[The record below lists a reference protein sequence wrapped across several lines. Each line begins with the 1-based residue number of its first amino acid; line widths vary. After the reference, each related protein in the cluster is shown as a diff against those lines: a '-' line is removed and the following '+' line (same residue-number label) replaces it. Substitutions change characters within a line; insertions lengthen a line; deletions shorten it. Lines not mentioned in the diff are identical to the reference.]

1 MNSVVEKM
9 SPSITSMIRMDHTHV
24 MAAFHRYKQDTSPAR
39 KQAIVEHICI
49 ALTAHARLEEEIFYP
64 ALRSVLRGDEVL
76 DKSEPEHDEMRGYM
90 AELRDMNPDSP
101 EFDETFMALMRTV
114 MHHVADEETWL
125 LPAAELR
132 LTDQLHMLGA
142 RMAKRRVELL
152 GPHTAE
158 VASTGIRT
166 FPTGAAIAIGGA
178 LALGAVIFANSK
190 SNGSRERRWQ

>member
-132 LTDQLHMLGA
+132 LADQLHMLGA

-152 GPHTAE
+152 GPQTAE

-178 LALGAVIFANSK
+178 LALGAVIFANTK
-190 SNGSRERRWQ
+190 SNGSRERRWH